1 MAKNST
7 SFKPGVVTNPKG
19 RTKGVGNKTTE
30 KAKAL
35 FVDIMSGN
43 VKKFKAALD
52 YLYTKDKIK
61 WLDVVNKFF
70 PYYLPRQTDITS
82 DGESIKPDVNIS
94 VVNEKIAEDLK
105 KLFNADN

>member
-1 MAKNST
+1 MP
-7 SFKPGVVTNPKG
+7 FKKGQSGNPSGRNKG
-19 RTKGVGNKTTE
+19 IGNKSTE

-35 FVDIMSGN
+35 FIEIMSGN
-43 VKKFKAALD
+43 VRKFKAALD
-52 YLYTKDKIK
+52 YLYKKDKIK

-82 DGESIKPDVNIS
+82 DGESIKPNINIS

-105 KLFNADN
+105 KLLDADD

>member
-1 MAKNST
+1 MGA
-7 SFKPGVVTNPKG
+7 GRPKG
-19 RTKGVGNKTTE
+19 QSKSGGRQKGIQNKSTE

-43 VKKFKAALD
+43 VKKFRTALD
-52 YLYTKDKIK
+52 YLYKKDKIK

-82 DGESIKPDVNIS
+82 DGESIKPDINIS
-94 VVNEKIAEDLK
+94 VVNEKIAKDLK
-105 KLFNADN
+105 KLFDADN

>member
-1 MAKNST
+1 MP
-7 SFKPGVVTNPKG
+7 FKKG
-19 RTKGVGNKTTE
+19 QSKLGGREKGTRNQSTE

-52 YLYTKDKIK
+52 YLYRKDKIK

-70 PYYLPRQTDITS
+70 PYYLPKQTDITS
-82 DGESIKPDVNIS
+82 GGESIKPDINIS
-94 VVNEKIAEDLK
+94 VVNEKIARDLK
-105 KLFNADN
+105 KLFDADN